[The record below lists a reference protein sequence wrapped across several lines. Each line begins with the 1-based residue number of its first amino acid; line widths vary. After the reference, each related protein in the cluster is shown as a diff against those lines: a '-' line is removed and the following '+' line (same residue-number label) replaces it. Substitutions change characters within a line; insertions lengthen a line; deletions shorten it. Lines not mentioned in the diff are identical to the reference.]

1 MPYPAKLSPAVIA
14 RRATELLERGDPAAL
29 SMRSLA
35 AELGVRASSL
45 YGHFP
50 DRAALEAAIADG
62 AATRLRASLS
72 AAAHGLEPQEA
83 LRAASHAYVGFARAH
98 PLLYDLLLAPRA
110 PALAVP
116 GPGKELWNLVL
127 GLVSDV
133 TGILDDTSATVAL
146 WAFLHGFVTLE
157 RSGGFGL
164 SGPLGGFETGLNA
177 LMEGFAP
184 SDG

>member
-1 MPYPAKLSPAVIA
+1 MAYPAKLSPDAIV

-62 AATRLRASLS
+62 AASRLRATLL
-72 AAAHGLEPQEA
+72 AAAHGLEPQAA
-83 LRAASHAYVGFARAH
+83 LRAACHGYLSFAHSHPA
-98 PLLYDLLLAPRA
+98 LYDLLLAPRP
-110 PALAVP
+110 PAAATP
-116 GPGKELWNLVL
+116 GAGKDLWNAVL

-133 TGILDDTSATVAL
+133 TGILDDTSASVAL
-146 WAFLHGFVTLE
+146 WAYLHGYLALE
-157 RSGGFGL
+157 RSGQFGL
-164 SGPLGGFETGLNA
+164 SGPQGGFETGLNA
-177 LMEGFAP
+177 LIEGFAP
-184 SDG
+184 SE